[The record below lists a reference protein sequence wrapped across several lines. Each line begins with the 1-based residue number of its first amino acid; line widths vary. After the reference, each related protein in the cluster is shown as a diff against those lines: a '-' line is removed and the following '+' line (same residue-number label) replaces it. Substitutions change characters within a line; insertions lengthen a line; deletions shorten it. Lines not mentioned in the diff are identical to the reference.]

1 MEESLDE
8 YYYKNVKDD
17 IDEKEIERFYDDD
30 KSDEVFDLNS
40 LSDAE
45 IDEFMKSFSTYIKI
59 K

>member
-1 MEESLDE
+1 M
-8 YYYKNVKDD
+8 KDD